1 MSFFNP
7 EKLQSVQKANL
18 DLLQQISGKVFASVE
33 QLSQLQFKAL
43 RESTEEQ
50 FEGVRKLLAVRDPQ
64 GFADLQASFSQPGAQ
79 TERLAEFNRQVQAL
93 IVGTQSDIA
102 QLTSNQVEAG
112 TAQVQEFVEEISKNA
127 PAGSEPVV
135 AAFKSGLANAGTVF
149 ENAQKTAKLAT
160 ESAQGSFNAT
170 TEAASAAAAEAV
182 AKAAPQASTK
192 ANSGNK

>member
-1 MSFFNP
+1 MSFINP
-7 EKLQSVQKANL
+7 EKLQTVQKANL

-64 GFADLQASFSQPGAQ
+64 GFADLQASFSQPNAQ

-93 IVGTQSDIA
+93 IVGTHSDIA

-149 ENAQKTAKLAT
+149 ESAQKTAKQAT
-160 ESAQGSFNAT
+160 EAAQGNFDS
-170 TEAASAAAAEAV
+170 ASAAAADAV
-182 AKAAPQASTK
+182 AKAAPQASNK
-192 ANSGNK
+192 ATNGNK

>member
-7 EKLQSVQKANL
+7 EKLQTVQKANL

-149 ENAQKTAKLAT
+149 ENAQKTAKQAT
-160 ESAQGSFNAT
+160 EAAQGNFDS
-170 TEAASAAAAEAV
+170 ASAAAADAV
-182 AKAAPQASTK
+182 AKAAPQASNK
-192 ANSGNK
+192 ATNGNK

>member
-1 MSFFNP
+1 
-7 EKLQSVQKANL
+7 LQV
-18 DLLQQISGKVFASVE
+18 
-33 QLSQLQFKAL
+33 
-43 RESTEEQ
+43 
-50 FEGVRKLLAVRDPQ
+50 
-64 GFADLQASFSQPGAQ
+64 SFSQPGAQ

-149 ENAQKTAKLAT
+149 ESAQKTAKQAT
-160 ESAQGSFNAT
+160 EAAQGNFDS
-170 TEAASAAAAEAV
+170 ASAAAADAV
-182 AKAAPQASTK
+182 AKAAPQASNK
-192 ANSGNK
+192 ATNGNK

>member
-7 EKLQSVQKANL
+7 EKLQTVQKANL

-93 IVGTQSDIA
+93 IVGTHSDIA

-149 ENAQKTAKLAT
+149 ESAQKTAKQAT
-160 ESAQGSFNAT
+160 EAAQGNFDS
-170 TEAASAAAAEAV
+170 ASAAAADAV
-182 AKAAPQASTK
+182 AKAAPQASNK
-192 ANSGNK
+192 ATNGNK